1 VAASSS
7 YRFLLLIG
15 LAFALTIGTAGLLK
29 AGLDVVLPESP
40 WLQELLKYQETTE
53 PSYDLAR
60 ASRRSLMLFTLV
72 LFIALRRWTPW
83 AALTRKGLAGHGRAR
98 NLGYGILV
106 AAALVSV
113 YTVTLLSLGYASWAG
128 PSLSL
133 MLRKLVEY
141 SAGAALIALL
151 EEIFFR
157 GALFRLML
165 RDWGVC
171 TALWASSLV
180 YALLH
185 IVSGRLMVTPGWQ
198 PLVGLRLLRAY
209 VTDASGSVLPDLL
222 MVIGL
227 LLLGW
232 LLAYLY
238 LRTGSLWASIGLHG
252 GIIFFSKLMK
262 KALDR
267 ADGFPEWLLGD
278 PLFIVSGVACWLLV
292 LLTIWLVV
300 RTAPRGRLY
309 RRLQRSSEVS

>member
-1 VAASSS
+1 VAKSSSS

-15 LAFALTIGTAGLLK
+15 LAFALTLSTAGLLK
-29 AGLDVVLPESP
+29 AGLDMVVPGSP
-40 WLQELLKYQETTE
+40 WLQELLKYQEDSTE

-72 LFIALRRWTPW
+72 LFIGLRRWVPW
-83 AALTRKGLAGHGRAR
+83 AALTRKGLVGHGRAR
-98 NLGYGILV
+98 RDLGYGILV
-106 AAALVSV
+106 AVALVSV
-113 YTVTLLSLGYASWAG
+113 YAGTLLSFGYASWADPG
-128 PSLSL
+128 LGL
-133 MLRKLVEY
+133 MLRKIVEY
-141 SAGAALIALL
+141 SVGAALIALL

-165 RDWGVC
+165 RDWGAC

-209 VTDASGSVLPDLL
+209 VTDASGSVMPDLL
-222 MVIGL
+222 MVVGL

-252 GIIFFSKLMK
+252 GVVFFSKLMK

-309 RRLQRSSEVS
+309 RSLQR